1 MRSRSKAFIFDG
13 DSVSTNSTTGVILRD
28 FSLEGS
34 GADSAKHPANRIS
47 AACQMLRR
55 LSMTSR
61 MKWKRF
67 KLNRC
72 LVLALLCFT
81 VACSPR
87 DFLTRRLATDLIAGS
102 ETFKTT
108 QLFWLR
114 TGVISNKDYTSPEYL
129 LLRRNGWI
137 TGSTAACTP
146 DVAAAPCWD
155 VVITPLGVDA
165 LRDWVAATAATSQY
179 ISVPVAQRELLGLS
193 GIRKN
198 GNFADVDFQWRWA
211 AVNEVGAAL
220 YSKGTEY
227 TSTVGFA
234 HYDDGWRVI
243 EGGNLRSSQGLND
256 ALKNAEPM
264 P

>member
-1 MRSRSKAFIFDG
+1 MRSRQTAYIFDG
-13 DSVSTNSTTGVILRD
+13 GTASTNPAAGVILRD

-34 GADSAKHPANRIS
+34 RADSATCRANRIS
-47 AACQMLRR
+47 ASRQMLRK
-55 LSMTSR
+55 LSMTPR
-61 MKWKRF
+61 IRWKQF
-67 KLNRC
+67 KLSRYLIFAVLC
-72 LVLALLCFT
+72 LT

-129 LLRRNGWI
+129 VLRRHGWI

-146 DVAAAPCWD
+146 DLGVAPCWD

-211 AVNEVGAAL
+211 AVNEVGSAL
-220 YSKGTEY
+220 YAKGTEY
-227 TSTVGFA
+227 NSTVGFA

-256 ALKNAEPM
+256 ALKNAEPV

>member
-1 MRSRSKAFIFDG
+1 MRSRQTAID
-13 DSVSTNSTTGVILRD
+13 VTTGVILRD
-28 FSLEGS
+28 LNLEGP
-34 GADSAKHPANRIS
+34 GAGPVTSQAYCMSASR
-47 AACQMLRR
+47 QMLRE
-55 LSMTSR
+55 LSMTPRLRWNLS
-61 MKWKRF
+61 
-67 KLNRC
+67 LC
-72 LVLALLCFT
+72 LILALLCFS

-129 LLRRNGWI
+129 VLRRHGWI

-146 DVAAAPCWD
+146 DLGAAPCWE

-165 LRDWVAATAATSQY
+165 LRDWVAATAASSQY

-198 GNFADVDFQWRWA
+198 GNFADVDFRWRWA

-220 YSKGTEY
+220 YAKGTEY
-227 TSTVGFA
+227 NSTVGFA

-243 EGGNLRSSQGLND
+243 EGGSLRSSQGLND
-256 ALKNAEPM
+256 ALKNAEPV

>member
-1 MRSRSKAFIFDG
+1 MRSRQTAIIFNG
-13 DSVSTNSTTGVILRD
+13 GSVARNPTTGVILRD

-34 GADSAKHPANRIS
+34 GAGSATSRVNCIS
-47 AACQMLRR
+47 ASRQMLPK
-55 LSMTSR
+55 LSMTPR
-61 MKWKRF
+61 LRWK
-67 KLNRC
+67 LS
-72 LVLALLCFT
+72 LYLILALLCFT

-129 LLRRNGWI
+129 VLRRHGWI

-146 DVAAAPCWD
+146 DLGAAPCWD

-165 LRDWVAATAATSQY
+165 LRDWVAATAASSQY

-198 GNFADVDFQWRWA
+198 GNFADVDFRWRWA

-220 YSKGTEY
+220 YAKGTEY
-227 TSTVGFA
+227 SSTVGFA

-243 EGGNLRSSQGLND
+243 EGGSLRSSQGLNE
-256 ALKNAEPM
+256 ALKNADPV

>member
-1 MRSRSKAFIFDG
+1 MRSRQTAIIFDG
-13 DSVSTNSTTGVILRD
+13 GLAARNPTTGVILR
-28 FSLEGS
+28 EWRTG
-34 GADSAKHPANRIS
+34 
-47 AACQMLRR
+47 
-55 LSMTSR
+55 
-61 MKWKRF
+61 
-67 KLNRC
+67 
-72 LVLALLCFT
+72 VLARQAMAYARRAGRPSSTCMTPRLWWKLSRYLILALFCST

-114 TGVISNKDYTSPEYL
+114 TGVISNKDYTSAEYL
-129 LLRRNGWI
+129 VLRRHGWI
-137 TGSTAACTP
+137 TGSNAACTP
-146 DVAAAPCWD
+146 DLGIAPCWD

-220 YSKGTEY
+220 YAKGTEY
-227 TSTVGFA
+227 SSTVGFA

-243 EGGNLRSSQGLND
+243 EGGNLRSSQGLNE

>member
-1 MRSRSKAFIFDG
+1 MRSRRTAIDL
-13 DSVSTNSTTGVILRD
+13 TTGVILRD

-34 GADSAKHPANRIS
+34 GAGPVTSQAHLVSASR
-47 AACQMLRR
+47 QMLWK
-55 LSMTSR
+55 LSMTPHMTWR
-61 MKWKRF
+61 NF
-67 KLNRC
+67 KPGRYLI
-72 LVLALLCFT
+72 LALLCFT

-102 ETFKTT
+102 DTFKTT

-129 LLRRNGWI
+129 VLRRHGWI

-146 DVAAAPCWD
+146 DLGAAPCWE

-165 LRDWVAATAATSQY
+165 LRDWVAATAASSQY

-198 GNFADVDFQWRWA
+198 GNFADVDFRWRWA

-220 YSKGTEY
+220 YAKGTEY
-227 TSTVGFA
+227 NSTVGFA

-243 EGGNLRSSQGLND
+243 EGGSLRSSQGLND
-256 ALKNAEPM
+256 ALKNAEPV

>member
-1 MRSRSKAFIFDG
+1 MRFWR
-13 DSVSTNSTTGVILRD
+13 
-28 FSLEGS
+28 
-34 GADSAKHPANRIS
+34 
-47 AACQMLRR
+47 AA
-55 LSMTSR
+55 
-61 MKWKRF
+61 
-67 KLNRC
+67 
-72 LVLALLCFT
+72 LVFAVLCST

-114 TGVISNKDYTSPEYL
+114 TGVISNKDYTSPEYVV
-129 LLRRNGWI
+129 LRRHGWI
-137 TGSTAACTP
+137 TGSAAACTP
-146 DVAAAPCWD
+146 DLGVPPCWD

-165 LRDWVAATAATSQY
+165 LRDWVSATAATSQY

-198 GNFADVDFQWRWA
+198 GNFADVDFQWRWT

-220 YSKGTEY
+220 YAKGTEY
-227 TSTVGFA
+227 NSTVGFA

-243 EGGNLRSSQGLND
+243 EGGSLRSSQGLND
-256 ALKNAEPM
+256 ALKNAEPL